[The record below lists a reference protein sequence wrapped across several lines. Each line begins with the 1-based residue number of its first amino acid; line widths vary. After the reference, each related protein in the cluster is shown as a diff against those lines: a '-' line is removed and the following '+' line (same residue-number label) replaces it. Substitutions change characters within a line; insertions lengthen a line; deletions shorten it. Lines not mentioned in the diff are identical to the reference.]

1 MSRKFWAPDFPV
13 RIVVSVFCLFAIA
26 GSTGSP
32 AETACLASSGW
43 VRPVSG
49 DSFTEEQEVW
59 LGDAMADL
67 IEHEYQV
74 VKDPAL
80 NAYLDKIASRLLAVL
95 PPTKIRFRFV
105 LIDSSGVNGFSL
117 AGGRVYVTRKL
128 VTSAQ
133 NEDEVAGVLAH
144 EIGHIVT
151 HQSAAEISDEMKRLM
166 GVTSFT
172 DRADVYDK
180 FRRLMDAERNDKKRH
195 HESDSDAEQNVAD
208 RVAVYAMSAA
218 GYSPTA
224 YSEFWDRS
232 FFVQGK
238 TGGALSDFFGMTT
251 PSQKRLR
258 QIRQLVAELP
268 KGCGATERNATAEF
282 HRWQVAVTA
291 NQHVAAVETADTGTK
306 ASALEPAL
314 RMDLQRLRF
323 SPDGKYLMAQDES
336 SVFVLQRDPLK
347 FLFRFDAEGAYP
359 AEWGPDSTK
368 IVFHTWKL
376 HVEEWNV
383 AQQKLQSAHELVVKD
398 GCLQTV
404 LSPDGRTLACVST
417 GELDTLYGTIGLH
430 LSLID
435 VESGQVVL
443 LKKNFFNTNA
453 FNMWIWELR
462 REAGFSGDPLC
473 SAMSQ
478 DGNYLVLGVGSQ
490 KSAVDWRTRTLVKLS
505 GEFARQSSNWFV
517 FDEQGIVGEDS
528 FTPKDSGVFSF
539 PDGRRLSKTTL
550 AFDVLRGV
558 SKGNRVYVRGGEHN
572 NIFVLDMETM
582 TARELSNV
590 QMLDAWQS
598 SIAVET
604 PDGSVGL
611 VIYKDGQPVQV
622 DAKQALPLSP
632 LSRLRVIELSPD
644 GRYLAMSGK
653 SRGAIWDLKTGQR
666 LYHVR
671 GFNGATFT
679 PDGTLYVDFA
689 KHDKTD
695 RMVGRVNLN
704 KTEVVKLDYALN
716 DSMAMIAGHMVE
728 WKDQGKN
735 TFLITVRDP
744 STGKE
749 QWNRTFEKSRPA
761 WTRSFAD
768 NNLLF
773 IWRTSSNGG
782 KAELKNRPEL
792 ASQLAALKDKDAGV
806 LVEVVSVDK
815 GEVLKAVVL
824 EHLNP
829 FDADGVDQVQDV
841 VLMNTED
848 NRVLLFSAKTG
859 AMMQQVFGYVVG
871 IDRQAGLFCVKNRRD
886 EALVYD
892 LQGKEVAHFQPG
904 TPVRFARFEDGG
916 KKLLL
921 LGADQKIRV
930 MDLQQKTT
938 VAAK

>member
-1 MSRKFWAPDFPV
+1 
-13 RIVVSVFCLFAIA
+13 
-26 GSTGSP
+26 
-32 AETACLASSGW
+32 

-80 NAYLDKIASRLLAVL
+80 NAYLDKIANRLLAVL

-105 LIDSSGVNGFSL
+105 LIDSSAVNGFSL

-133 NEDEVAGVLAH
+133 NEDEIAGVLAH

-172 DRADVYDK
+172 DKADVYDK

-218 GYSPTA
+218 GYAPAA

-258 QIRQLVAELP
+258 QIRLLVAELT
-268 KGCGATERNATAEF
+268 KGCGAMERSATAEF
-282 HRWQVAVTA
+282 HRWQAAVTA
-291 NQHVAAVETADTGTK
+291 NQHATAVETADTGIK

-336 SVFVLQRDPLK
+336 SIFVLQREPLK
-347 FLFRFDAEGAYP
+347 FLFRFDAENAYP
-359 AEWGPDSTK
+359 AQWNPDSTK
-368 IVFHTWKL
+368 IVFHTPKL
-376 HVEEWNV
+376 HVEEWSV

-398 GCLQTV
+398 SCLQTV
-404 LSPDGRTLACVST
+404 LSPDGRTLACVSA
-417 GELDTLYGTIGLH
+417 GELDAHYATVFLN
-430 LSLID
+430 LSLVD
-435 VESGQVVL
+435 VETGQVVL
-443 LKKNFFNTNA
+443 LNKDFFDA
-453 FNMWIWELR
+453 SAYSLWIWALR
-462 REAGFSGDPLC
+462 REAGFANDPLC
-473 SAMSQ
+473 SAISQ
-478 DGNYLVLGVGSQ
+478 DGSYLVLGAGP
-490 KSAVDWRTRTLVKLS
+490 KKIAVDWRTRMLVKLG
-505 GEFARQSSNWFV
+505 GEFAHQSSDRFV
-517 FDEQGIVGEDS
+517 FDEQGIVGEDWS
-528 FTPKDSGVFSF
+528 KPKEAGVFSF
-539 PDGRRLSKTTL
+539 PDGRRLSKATL
-550 AFDVLRGV
+550 SFDVLRGV
-558 SKGNRVYVRGGEHN
+558 SKGNTVYVRGGEHN
-572 NIFVLDMETM
+572 NIFVVNMETQ
-582 TARELSNV
+582 TARELTTV
-590 QMLDAWQS
+590 QMLDAWGS

-611 VIYKDGQPVQV
+611 VTYKDGEPVRV
-622 DAKQALPLSP
+622 VAKQALPLSP

-644 GRYLAMSGK
+644 GRYLAVSGR

-666 LYHVR
+666 LYHVH

-679 PDGTLYVDFA
+679 ADGNLYVDFA

-695 RMVGRVNLN
+695 RMVERVNLN
-704 KTEVVKLDYALN
+704 KTEMVKMDYALN
-716 DSMAMIAGHMVE
+716 DSMGMTAGRMVE
-728 WKDQGKN
+728 WKDQGKK
-735 TFLITVRDP
+735 TFLMTVRDP
-744 STGKE
+744 ATGKE

-773 IWRTSSNGG
+773 IWRTSSSGG

-792 ASQLAALKDKDAGV
+792 ASQVAALKDKDAGV
-806 LVEVVSVDK
+806 LVEVVSIDK
-815 GEVLKAVVL
+815 GEVVKAVVL
-824 EHLNP
+824 EHLDT
-829 FDADGVDQVQDV
+829 FDSDGVDQVQDT

-871 IDRQAGLFCVKNRRD
+871 VDRQAGLFCVKNRRD

-892 LQGKEVAHFQPG
+892 LQGKEVAHFEPG

-916 KKLLL
+916 RKLLL